1 MPPAPRRD
9 AVASPAVVGA
19 SARPVAS
26 QGGGALGADRARG
39 QMVQRLREWG
49 VRDTAVLSA
58 MGAVPRHAFV
68 DEALASR
75 AYDEI
80 ALPIGHA
87 QTISRPLSVARM
99 LDALRATPRTVGA
112 RMPQRAPGPWRA
124 LEIGTGCG
132 YEAAVMARL
141 YDEVYS
147 VERIRALHE
156 LARVNLRPL
165 RVPNLRLVVGDG
177 REGVASAAPFDA
189 IVVAAAGTEIPQ
201 PLLSQMRIGGRL
213 VAPVGEQEQTL
224 HLVERVAQN
233 DWRLTVLEE
242 ARFVPLRA
250 GTV

>member
-1 MPPAPRRD
+1 
-9 AVASPAVVGA
+9 
-19 SARPVAS
+19 
-26 QGGGALGADRARG
+26 
-39 QMVQRLREWG
+39 MVQRLREWG
-49 VRDTAVLSA
+49 VRDASVLSA

-80 ALPIGHA
+80 ALPIGHE

-99 LDALRATPRTVGA
+99 LDALRAAPRAGGVRLPERPA
-112 RMPQRAPGPWRA
+112 GPWRA

-165 RVPNLRLVVGDG
+165 RVPNLRLVFGDG
-177 REGVASAAPFDA
+177 REGVPTAAPFDA

-224 HLVERVAQN
+224 HLVERVGQN